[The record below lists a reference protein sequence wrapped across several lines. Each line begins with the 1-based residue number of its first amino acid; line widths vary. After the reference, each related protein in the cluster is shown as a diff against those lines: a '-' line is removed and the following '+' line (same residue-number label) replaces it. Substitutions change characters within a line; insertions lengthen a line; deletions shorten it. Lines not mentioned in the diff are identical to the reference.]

1 MGYTQYSCMSESAVG
16 SINRMVFVLV
26 PEAKDSRILSKSV
39 VLVLLNVVLDI
50 SVNARYA
57 DVT

>member
-1 MGYTQYSCMSESAVG
+1 MTEPAVG

-39 VLVLLNVVLDI
+39 VLVLLNVVRDI
-50 SVNARYA
+50 KVQYACTVVNVEVRC
-57 DVT
+57 VVC

>member
-1 MGYTQYSCMSESAVG
+1 MSESAVG

-39 VLVLLNVVLDI
+39 VLLNVVRDI
-50 SVNARYA
+50 KVQYKFRH
-57 DVT
+57 

>member
-1 MGYTQYSCMSESAVG
+1 MSESAVG

-39 VLVLLNVVLDI
+39 VLVLLNVVRDI
-50 SVNARYA
+50 KVQYACTVVNVEVRC
-57 DVT
+57 VVC